1 MPGKNS
7 LKIPKKN
14 PGGNSGDPAMLHRLS
29 IRDIVLID
37 KLNVDFKNGLCV
49 LTGETGAGKSIL
61 LDSLGLA
68 LGARADSALVRH
80 GCEKG
85 SVSAEFDLSADHP
98 FWQILDEQDIER
110 DDSLVLRR
118 VVNADG
124 RSRAYIN
131 DQPVSVALLKQ
142 AGAALVEIHGQF
154 DTQGLLNPITHRGL
168 LDAFGTLGNQA
179 KRTQTAFRSWKQ
191 VERERKEAE
200 AALEKAR
207 ADEEYLRHM
216 VEELTQ
222 LAPQEGEEEDLSAQR
237 QRMMHGEKL
246 IEGMKQ
252 AHGELTS
259 HKGVE
264 VNLRNAL
271 RHLERIAEKAEGR
284 LDNVIET
291 LDKASEYTS
300 LGIQELERASNEVD
314 LDPRHLEAVEERL
327 FALRAAA
334 RKHDVQVTE
343 LPNLKDRF
351 EAQLN
356 AVEAGDTALQELR
369 QKETALRTTFI
380 EIAEDLGQKRRA
392 TAQKLDQAVNGELT
406 PLKLGGATFATTIQ
420 KLDAVDWNETGCD
433 KIAFEIST
441 NPGAPLGPIAKVAS
455 GGELS
460 RFMLALKVVLA
471 QADPI
476 PTLVFDEVDA
486 GIGGATAAAVGER
499 LGQLAQDVQ
508 VLVVTHSP
516 QVGARGNHHLRVSK
530 AENNGQVVS
539 TIRPLSDEE
548 RTEEIARMI
557 SGEQITIEARA
568 AADTLL
574 NAV

>member
-1 MPGKNS
+1 
-7 LKIPKKN
+7 
-14 PGGNSGDPAMLHRLS
+14 MLHRLS

-154 DTQGLLNPITHRGL
+154 DTQGLLNPMTHRGL

-179 KRTQTAFRSWKQ
+179 KQTRTAFRSWKQ

-284 LDNVIET
+284 LDSVIET

-356 AVEAGDTALQELR
+356 AVEAGDTALQALR
-369 QKETALRTTFI
+369 QKETALRTAFI

-392 TAQKLDQAVNGELT
+392 TAQKLDKAVNDELT

-420 KLDAVDWNETGCD
+420 KLDAADWNETGCD

>member
-1 MPGKNS
+1 
-7 LKIPKKN
+7 
-14 PGGNSGDPAMLHRLS
+14 MLHRLS

-37 KLNVDFKNGLCV
+37 KLNIDFKNGLCV

-68 LGARADSALVRH
+68 LGARADSGLVRH
-80 GCEKG
+80 GSPKG
-85 SVSAEFDLSADHP
+85 SVSAEFDLPANHP
-98 FWQILDEQDIER
+98 FWDILADADIER
-110 DDSLVLRR
+110 EEDTLVLRR

-131 DQPVSVALLKQ
+131 DQPVSVSLLKQ

-154 DTQGLLNPITHRGL
+154 DTQGLMNPATHRGL
-168 LDAFGTLGNQA
+168 LDIFGNLGKLAAQT
-179 KRTQTAFRSWKQ
+179 KTAFKDWKK
-191 VERERKEAE
+191 VEKERIEAE

-207 ADEEYLRHM
+207 ADEEYLRHV

-222 LAPQEGEEEDLSAQR
+222 LAPQEGEEADLAAQR
-237 QRMMHGEKL
+237 QKMMHGEKL
-246 IEGMKQ
+246 LDGMKQ
-252 AHGELTS
+252 AHGELS
-259 HKGVE
+259 NHKGVE
-264 VNLRNAL
+264 TMLRNAL
-271 RHLERIAEKAEGR
+271 RHLERIAEKAEGS
-284 LDNVIET
+284 LNEVIET

-300 LGIQELERASNEVD
+300 QGIQLLERASNDVD
-314 LDPRHLEAVEERL
+314 LDPRHLEAIEERL
-327 FALRAAA
+327 FALRGAA
-334 RKHDVQVTE
+334 RKHDVPVTE
-343 LPNLKDRF
+343 LPGLKDRF

-356 AVEAGDTALQELR
+356 AVEAGDSALQDLR
-369 QKETALRTTFI
+369 AQEVEKRTAYIT
-380 EIAEDLGQKRRA
+380 IAEKLGAERRK
-392 TAQKLDQAVNGELT
+392 TAQGLDKAVNHELG
-406 PLKLGGATFATTIQ
+406 PLKLGGATFGTTLQ
-420 KLDAVDWNETGCD
+420 KLEQGDWNETGCD
-433 KIAFEIST
+433 RIAFEIST

-486 GIGGATAAAVGER
+486 GIGGATAAAVGDR
-499 LGQLAQDVQ
+499 LGKLAEEVQ

-530 AENNGQVVS
+530 SESNGSVTS
-539 TIRPLSDEE
+539 TIRALNDDE

-557 SGEQITIEARA
+557 SGEHVTTEARA

>member
-1 MPGKNS
+1 
-7 LKIPKKN
+7 
-14 PGGNSGDPAMLHRLS
+14 MLHRLS
-29 IRDIVLID
+29 IRDIVLIE

-80 GCEKG
+80 GSEKG

-98 FWQILDEQDIER
+98 FWALLEEQDIER
-110 DDSLVLRR
+110 EDTLVLRR
-118 VVNADG
+118 VVNNDG

-131 DQPVSVALLKQ
+131 DQAVSVSLLRQ

-154 DTQGLLNPITHRGL
+154 DTQGLMNPATHRGL
-168 LDAFGTLGNQA
+168 LDTFGNLSSLAGKT
-179 KRTQTAFRSWKQ
+179 KITYRSWRQIEK
-191 VERERKEAE
+191 ERIEAE

-207 ADEEYLRHM
+207 ADEEYLRHV
-216 VEELTQ
+216 VEELAQ
-222 LAPQEGEEEDLSAQR
+222 LAPQEGEEEDLAAQR
-237 QRMMHGEKL
+237 QKMMHGEKL
-246 IEGMKQ
+246 LDGMKQ
-252 AHGELTS
+252 AHNELST

-264 VNLRNAL
+264 TMMRNAM
-271 RHLERIAEKAEGR
+271 RHLERIAEKADGA
-284 LDNVIET
+284 LDEVIET

-300 LGIQELERASNEVD
+300 QGIQLLERASQEVD
-314 LDPRHLEAVEERL
+314 LDPRHLEAIEERL

-334 RKHDVQVTE
+334 RKHDVPVVE
-343 LPNLKDRF
+343 LPGLKERF

-356 AVEAGDTALQELR
+356 AVEAGDSALQNLR
-369 QKETALRTTFI
+369 QKETEKRNAYI
-380 EIAEDLGQKRRA
+380 EVAEQLGAKRRK
-392 TAQKLDQAVNGELT
+392 TASSLDAAVNGELG
-406 PLKLGGATFATTIQ
+406 PLKMGGATFGTTIQ
-420 KLDAVDWNETGCD
+420 KLEQDDWNETGCD

-441 NPGAPLGPIAKVAS
+441 NFGAPLGPIAKVAS

-499 LGQLAQDVQ
+499 LGKLAEDVQ

-530 AENNGQVVS
+530 AETDKGVIS
-539 TIRPLSDEE
+539 TIRPLDDGE

-557 SGEQITIEARA
+557 SGEQVTSEARA

>member
-1 MPGKNS
+1 
-7 LKIPKKN
+7 
-14 PGGNSGDPAMLHRLS
+14 MLHRLS

-80 GCEKG
+80 GSDKG
-85 SVSAEFDLSADHP
+85 SVSAEFDLPHDHP
-98 FWQILDEQDIER
+98 FWDLLVEADISRE
-110 DDSLVLRR
+110 DSLVLRR

-131 DQPVSVALLKQ
+131 DQPVSVSLLKQ

-168 LDAFGTLGNQA
+168 LDAFGNLTSMASSTKVLFHN
-179 KRTQTAFRSWKQ
+179 WKQ
-191 VERERKEAE
+191 LEKERLNAE
-200 AALEKAR
+200 QALEKAR

-216 VEELTQ
+216 VEELTA
-222 LAPQEGEEEDLSAQR
+222 LAPQEGEEEDLASQR
-237 QRMMHGEKL
+237 QMMMHGEKL
-246 IEGMKQ
+246 LEGLKQ
-252 AHGELTS
+252 AHGELSS

-264 VNLRNAL
+264 IMMRNAL

-284 LDNVIET
+284 LDGVIET
-291 LDKASEYTS
+291 LDKASEYTAQ
-300 LGIQELERASNEVD
+300 GIQLLERASNDVD
-314 LDPRHLEAVEERL
+314 LDPRQLEAIEERL

-334 RKHDVQVTE
+334 RKHDVPVTE
-343 LPNLKDRF
+343 LPSLKDKF

-356 AVEAGDTALQELR
+356 AVEAGDSALQ
-369 QKETALRTTFI
+369 ALREKEEKARNSYI
-380 EIAEDLGQKRRA
+380 EFAEKLGDKRRK
-392 TAQKLDQAVNGELT
+392 TAKGMDRAVNDELG
-406 PLKLGGATFATTIQ
+406 PLKLGGATFGTSFH
-420 KLDAVDWNETGCD
+420 KLEQADWNETGCD

-499 LGQLAQDVQ
+499 LGNLAQEVQ

-530 AENNGQVVS
+530 AENGGKVIS
-539 TIRPLSDEE
+539 TIRPLDDNE

-557 SGEQITIEARA
+557 SGEQVTTEARA

>member
-1 MPGKNS
+1 
-7 LKIPKKN
+7 
-14 PGGNSGDPAMLHRLS
+14 MLHRLS

-85 SVSAEFDLSADHP
+85 SVSAEFDLSTDHP
-98 FWQILDEQDIER
+98 FWHILDEQDIER

-131 DQPVSVALLKQ
+131 DQPVSVSLLKQ

-154 DTQGLLNPITHRGL
+154 DTQGLLNPVTHRSL

-179 KRTQTAFRSWKQ
+179 KRTRIAFRSWKQ
-191 VERERKEAE
+191 VEHDRKAAE

-216 VEELTQ
+216 VDELTQ
-222 LAPQEGEEEDLSAQR
+222 LAPQEGEEEELAAQR
-237 QRMMHGEKL
+237 QRLMHGEKL
-246 IEGMKQ
+246 IDGMNQ

-284 LDNVIET
+284 LDSVIET
-291 LDKASEYTS
+291 LDKASEYTM

-334 RKHDVQVTE
+334 RKHDVPVTE

-356 AVEAGDTALQELR
+356 AVEAGDTALHELR
-369 QKETALRTTFI
+369 QKETALRTAFI
-380 EIAEDLGQKRRA
+380 EIAEDLGQKRRG
-392 TAQKLDQAVNGELT
+392 TAQKLDKAVNDELT

-420 KLDAVDWNETGCD
+420 KLNAQDWNETGCD

-499 LGQLAQDVQ
+499 LGKLAQDVQ

>member
-1 MPGKNS
+1 
-7 LKIPKKN
+7 
-14 PGGNSGDPAMLHRLS
+14 MLHRLS

-80 GCEKG
+80 GSDKG
-85 SVSAEFDLSADHP
+85 SVSAEFDLPADHP
-98 FWQILDEQDIER
+98 FWDILDEADIER
-110 DDSLVLRR
+110 DDTLVLRR
-118 VVNADG
+118 VVNSDG

-131 DQPVSVALLKQ
+131 DQPVSVSLLRQ

-154 DTQGLLNPITHRGL
+154 DTQGLMNPATHRGL
-168 LDAFGTLGNQA
+168 LDLFGNLTGLAGKTKGIYREWRA
-179 KRTQTAFRSWKQ
+179 
-191 VERERKEAE
+191 VEKERIEAE

-222 LAPQEGEEEDLSAQR
+222 LAPQEGEEEDLANQR
-237 QRMMHGEKL
+237 QMMMHGEKL
-246 IEGMKQ
+246 LEGLKQ
-252 AHGELTS
+252 AHNELYA

-264 VNLRNAL
+264 TMLRNSL

-284 LDNVIET
+284 LDEVLET
-291 LDKASEYTS
+291 LDKASEYAS
-300 LGIQELERASNEVD
+300 IGIQQLERASNEVD
-314 LDPRHLEAVEERL
+314 LDPRHLEAIEERL
-327 FALRAAA
+327 FALRGAA
-334 RKHDVQVTE
+334 RKHDVPVTE
-343 LPNLKDRF
+343 LPGLKDRF
-351 EAQLN
+351 VAQLE
-356 AVEAGDTALQELR
+356 AVEAGDSALQDLR
-369 QKETALRTTFI
+369 TKETEKRNAYI
-380 EIAEDLGQKRRA
+380 QIAEELGAQRRK
-392 TAQKLDQAVNGELT
+392 TASGLDRAVNNELG
-406 PLKLGGATFATTIQ
+406 PLKLGGATFGTTII
-420 KLDAVDWNETGCD
+420 KLDQDDWNETGCD

-441 NPGAPLGPIAKVAS
+441 NFGAPLGPIAKVAS

-499 LGQLAQDVQ
+499 LGALAEDVQ

-516 QVGARGNHHLRVSK
+516 QVGARGNHHLQVSK
-530 AENNGQVVS
+530 SETGGSVTS
-539 TIRPLSDEE
+539 TIRPLNDNE

-557 SGEQITIEARA
+557 SGEHVTTEARA

>member
-1 MPGKNS
+1 
-7 LKIPKKN
+7 
-14 PGGNSGDPAMLHRLS
+14 MLHRLT

-80 GCEKG
+80 GSDKG
-85 SVSAEFDLSADHP
+85 SVSAEFDLAPDHP
-98 FWQILDEQDIER
+98 FWQLLSDADIER
-110 DDSLVLRR
+110 EEDTLVLRR

-131 DQPVSVALLKQ
+131 DQPVSVSLLKQ

-154 DTQGLLNPITHRGL
+154 DTQGLLNPVTHRGL
-168 LDAFGTLGNQA
+168 LDAFGALETQA
-179 KRTQTAFRSWKQ
+179 GQTKASYRTWKQ
-191 VERERKEAE
+191 AEKERKEAE

-222 LAPQEGEEEDLSAQR
+222 LAPQEGEEEDLAAQR
-237 QRMMHGEKL
+237 QMMMHGEKL
-246 IEGMKQ
+246 LEGLNQ
-252 AHGELTS
+252 AHGELSS

-264 VNLRNAL
+264 VMLRNSL

-284 LDNVIET
+284 LDEVIET

-300 LGIQELERASNEVD
+300 QGIQLLERASNDVD

-334 RKHDVQVTE
+334 RKHDVPVTE
-343 LPNLKDRF
+343 LPGLKERF

-356 AVEAGDTALQELR
+356 AVEAGDQALQGLMEAEN
-369 QKETALRTTFI
+369 KAKAAFI
-380 EIAEDLGQKRRA
+380 EIAEKLGAARRQA
-392 TAQKLDQAVNGELT
+392 ASRLDSAVNAELS
-406 PLKLGGATFATTIQ
+406 PLKMGGATFATTIE
-420 KLDAVDWNETGCD
+420 KMAAEDWNETGCD
-433 KIAFEIST
+433 RIAFEIST

-471 QADPI
+471 AADPI

-499 LGQLAQDVQ
+499 LGRLAQDVQ

-530 AENNGQVVS
+530 AESEGRVSS
-539 TIRPLSDEE
+539 TIRTLSDDE

-557 SGEQITIEARA
+557 SGEHVTVEARA

-574 NAV
+574 NTL

>member
-1 MPGKNS
+1 
-7 LKIPKKN
+7 
-14 PGGNSGDPAMLHRLS
+14 MLHRLS

-80 GCEKG
+80 GCAKG
-85 SVSAEFDLSADHP
+85 SVSAEFDLPTDHP
-98 FWQILDEQDIER
+98 FWQLLGEQDIEQE
-110 DDSLVLRR
+110 DTLVLRR
-118 VVNADG
+118 VLNSDG

-131 DQPVSVALLKQ
+131 DQPVSISLLRQ
-142 AGAALVEIHGQF
+142 AGRALVEVHGQF
-154 DTQGLLNPITHRGL
+154 DTQGLLNPVTHRGL
-168 LDAFGTLGNQA
+168 LDAFGSLGNLAQ
-179 KRTQTAFRSWKQ
+179 QTKHAFRGWKDAQ
-191 VERERKEAE
+191 KARESAEAE
-200 AALEKAR
+200 LEKAR
-207 ADEEYLRHM
+207 ADEEYLRHV
-216 VEELTQ
+216 VEELSR
-222 LAPQEGEEEDLSAQR
+222 LAPQEGEEEELAAQR

-264 VNLRNAL
+264 VILRNAL

-284 LDNVIET
+284 LDEVIET
-291 LDKASEYTS
+291 LDRASEFTA
-300 LGIQELERASNEVD
+300 LGIQQLERASNEVD
-314 LDPRHLEAVEERL
+314 LDPRHLEAIEERL

-334 RKHDVQVTE
+334 RKHDVPVTE
-343 LPNLKDRF
+343 LPGLKDRF

-356 AVEAGDTALQELR
+356 AVEAGDTALRELR
-369 QKETALRTTFI
+369 EKEEKRRGAYL
-380 EIAEDLGQKRRA
+380 EVAEKLGEKRRA
-392 TAQKLDQAVNGELT
+392 TAQKLDKAVNHELA
-406 PLKLGGATFATTIQ
+406 PLKLGGATFATSLH
-420 KLDAVDWNETGCD
+420 KLDQQDWNEAGCD

-499 LGQLAQDVQ
+499 LGRLAEDVQ

-530 AENNGQVVS
+530 SQNGEQVVS
-539 TIRPLSDEE
+539 TIRALGDEE

-557 SGEQITIEARA
+557 SGEQITHEARA

-574 NAV
+574 NAL

>member
-1 MPGKNS
+1 
-7 LKIPKKN
+7 
-14 PGGNSGDPAMLHRLS
+14 MLHRLS

-85 SVSAEFDLSADHP
+85 SVSAEFDLSTDHP

-168 LDAFGTLGNQA
+168 LDAFGTLSNQA

-284 LDNVIET
+284 LDSVIET

-369 QKETALRTTFI
+369 QKETALRTAFI

-392 TAQKLDQAVNGELT
+392 TAQKLDKAVNDELT

-420 KLDAVDWNETGCD
+420 KLDAADWNETGCD

>member
-1 MPGKNS
+1 
-7 LKIPKKN
+7 
-14 PGGNSGDPAMLHRLS
+14 MLHRLT

-85 SVSAEFDLSADHP
+85 SVSAEFDLAQDHP
-98 FWQILDEQDIER
+98 FWALLQDQDIER
-110 DDSLVLRR
+110 ESTLVLRR
-118 VVNADG
+118 IVTNDG
-124 RSRAYIN
+124 RSKAYIN
-131 DQPVSVALLKQ
+131 DQPVSISLLRQ
-142 AGAALVEIHGQF
+142 AGSALVEIHGQY
-154 DTQGLLNPITHRGL
+154 DTQGLLNPITHRSL
-168 LDAFGTLGNQA
+168 LDTFGSLTSLAHKTKMVFKG
-179 KRTQTAFRSWKQ
+179 WKE
-191 VERERKEAE
+191 VEKERIQAE

-207 ADEEYLRHM
+207 QDEDYLRH
-216 VEELTQ
+216 VLEELIQ
-222 LAPQEGEEEDLSAQR
+222 LSPQVGEEEALASER
-237 QRMMHGEKL
+237 QTMMHGENL
-246 IEGMKQ
+246 LEGMKS
-252 AHGELTS
+252 AHKDLTLN
-259 HKGVE
+259 KGVE
-264 VNLRNAL
+264 TMMRNAL

-284 LDNVIET
+284 LDEVIET
-291 LDKASEYTS
+291 LDRAAEATSE
-300 LGIQELERASNEVD
+300 GIQLLERASHEVD
-314 LDPRHLEAVEERL
+314 LDPRHLETIEERL

-334 RKHDVQVTE
+334 RKHNVTTLE
-343 LPNLKDRF
+343 LPALKDKF

-356 AVEAGDTALQELR
+356 AVEAGDTALHDLR
-369 QKETALRTTFI
+369 ILE
-380 EIAEDLGQKRRA
+380 AEKREAFVSVATLLGDKRRK
-392 TAQKLDQAVNGELT
+392 TAQNIDKAVNAELA
-406 PLKLGGATFATTIQ
+406 PLKMGGATFGTQIEKMEQA
-420 KLDAVDWNETGCD
+420 DWNETGCD

-441 NPGAPLGPIAKVAS
+441 NFGAPLGPIAKVAS

-471 QADPI
+471 GADPI

-499 LGQLAQDVQ
+499 LGNLAKDVQ

-530 AENNGQVVS
+530 SEKQGSVIS
-539 TIRPLSDEE
+539 TIQTLNDDE

-557 SGEQITIEARA
+557 SGEQITVEARA

-574 NAV
+574 NTV

>member
-1 MPGKNS
+1 
-7 LKIPKKN
+7 
-14 PGGNSGDPAMLHRLS
+14 MLHRLT
-29 IRDIVLID
+29 IRDIVLIE
-37 KLNVDFKNGLCV
+37 KLAIDYENGLCV

-80 GCEKG
+80 GKEKG
-85 SVSAEFDLSADHP
+85 SVTAEFDLPGDHP
-98 FWQILDEQDIER
+98 FWAELAEQDIDQE
-110 DDSLVLRR
+110 DMIVLRR

-131 DQPVSVALLKQ
+131 DQPVSVGLLKK
-142 AGAALVEIHGQF
+142 AGSALVEIHGQF
-154 DTQGLLNPITHRGL
+154 DTQGLLNPVSHRGL
-168 LDAFGTLGNQA
+168 LDAYGNLKKQA
-179 KRTQTAFRSWKQ
+179 AQTRKVFQSWKRI
-191 VERERKEAE
+191 EKDRIEAE

-216 VEELTQ
+216 VEELGQ
-222 LAPQEGEEEDLSAQR
+222 LAPQEGEEEDLATQR
-237 QRMMHGEKL
+237 QMMMHGEKL
-246 IEGMKQ
+246 LEGLNQ
-252 AHGELTS
+252 AHSELTN

-264 VNLRNAL
+264 TMMRNAM

-284 LDNVIET
+284 LDEVIET
-291 LDKASEYTS
+291 LDKASEYTAM
-300 LGIQELERASNEVD
+300 GIQALEQASQDVD

-327 FALRAAA
+327 FALRGAA
-334 RKHDVQVTE
+334 RKHDVPVTE
-343 LPNLKDRF
+343 LHKLKEHF
-351 EAQLN
+351 ESQLN
-356 AVEAGDTALQELR
+356 AVKAGDSALQSL
-369 QKETALRTTFI
+369 KEKERLSRDAFMKV
-380 EIAEDLGQKRRA
+380 AEGLGEKRRA
-392 TAQKLDQAVNGELT
+392 CAQQLDQAVNAELT
-406 PLKLGGATFATTIQ
+406 PLKLGGATFGTSFE
-420 KLDAVDWNETGCD
+420 KLAQDDWNEAGCD

-499 LGQLAQDVQ
+499 LGRLAQDVQ

-516 QVGARGNHHLRVSK
+516 QVAARGNQHLQVAKSEGK
-530 AENNGQVVS
+530 NGVTS
-539 TIRPLSDEE
+539 AIRPLSDQE

-557 SGEQITIEARA
+557 SGEEITTEARA
-568 AADTLL
+568 AANTLL
-574 NAV
+574 KAV

>member
-1 MPGKNS
+1 
-7 LKIPKKN
+7 
-14 PGGNSGDPAMLHRLS
+14 MLHRLS

-68 LGARADSALVRH
+68 LGARADSGLVRH
-80 GCEKG
+80 GSEKG
-85 SVSAEFDLSADHP
+85 SVSAEFDLPHNHP
-98 FWQILDEQDIER
+98 FWTLLEEQDIEPE
-110 DDSLVLRR
+110 DTLVLRR

-131 DQPVSVALLKQ
+131 DQPVSVSLLKQ
-142 AGAALVEIHGQF
+142 AGRALVEIHGQF
-154 DTQGLLNPITHRGL
+154 DTQGLLNPVTHRGL
-168 LDAFGTLGNQA
+168 LDAFGNLTTLA
-179 KRTQTAFRSWKQ
+179 AQTKSAFRTWQKLEK
-191 VERERKEAE
+191 ERLEAE

-216 VEELTQ
+216 VEELSA
-222 LAPQEGEEEDLSAQR
+222 LAPQEGEEEDLAAQR
-237 QRMMHGEKL
+237 QMMMHGEKL
-246 IEGMKQ
+246 LEGLKQ
-252 AHGELTS
+252 AHGDLTAN
-259 HKGVE
+259 KGVE
-264 VNLRNAL
+264 TMMRNAL
-271 RHLERIAEKAEGR
+271 RHLERISEKAEGK
-284 LDNVIET
+284 LDEVIEV

-300 LGIQELERASNEVD
+300 MGIQALERASNDVD

-334 RKHDVQVTE
+334 RKHDVPVTE
-343 LPNLKDRF
+343 LPSLKDKF

-356 AVEAGDTALQELR
+356 AVEAGDSALRELR
-369 QKETALRTTFI
+369 EKEQQARNNFTD
-380 EIAEDLGQKRRA
+380 IATKLGDQRRA
-392 TAQKLDQAVNGELT
+392 VAQKLDGAVNGELS
-406 PLKLGGATFATTIQ
+406 PLKLGGATFGTTIE
-420 KLDAVDWNETGCD
+420 KLDQADWNETGCD

-471 QADPI
+471 AADPI

-499 LGQLAQDVQ
+499 LGKLAQDVQ

-530 AENNGQVVS
+530 AEHGGRVTS
-539 TIRPLSDEE
+539 TIRPLDDEE

-557 SGEQITIEARA
+557 SGEQITLEARA

>member
-1 MPGKNS
+1 
-7 LKIPKKN
+7 
-14 PGGNSGDPAMLHRLS
+14 MLHRLS

-80 GCEKG
+80 GSDKG
-85 SVSAEFDLSADHP
+85 SVSAEFDLASDHP
-98 FWQILDEQDIER
+98 FWTLLEDQDIER
-110 DDSLVLRR
+110 EDTLVLRR
-118 VVNADG
+118 VVNSDG

-131 DQPVSVALLKQ
+131 DQPVSVSLLKQ

-154 DTQGLLNPITHRGL
+154 DTQGLMNPATHRAL
-168 LDAFGTLGNQA
+168 LDVFGNLSVLAQKTKQ
-179 KRTQTAFRSWKQ
+179 AFRQWKQ
-191 VERERKEAE
+191 VEKERIAAE
-200 AALEKAR
+200 KALEKAR
-207 ADEEYLRHM
+207 ADEDYLRHV
-216 VEELTQ
+216 VEELSQ
-222 LAPQEGEEEDLSAQR
+222 LAPQEGEEEDLATQR
-237 QRMMHGEKL
+237 QMMMHGEKL
-246 IEGMKQ
+246 LEGMNQ
-252 AHGELTS
+252 AHGELS
-259 HKGVE
+259 AHKGVE
-264 VNLRNAL
+264 HMMRNAM
-271 RHLERIAEKAEGR
+271 RHLERISEKADGR
-284 LDNVIET
+284 LDEVIET
-291 LDKASEYTS
+291 LDKASESTS
-300 LGIQELERASNEVD
+300 LAIQMLERASQEVD
-314 LDPRHLEAVEERL
+314 LDPRHLEAIEERL

-334 RKHDVQVTE
+334 RKHDVPITE
-343 LPNLKDRF
+343 LPGLKEKF

-356 AVEAGDTALQELR
+356 AVEAGDTALQELSAR
-369 QKETALRTTFI
+369 EKALRDNYI
-380 EIAEDLGQKRRA
+380 QVAESLGEQRRR
-392 TAQKLDQAVNGELT
+392 TANGLNNGVNAELA
-406 PLKLGGATFATTIQ
+406 PLKLGGATFGTSIH
-420 KLDAVDWNETGCD
+420 KLPQEDWNETGCD

-499 LGQLAQDVQ
+499 LGKLAEDVQ

-530 AENNGQVVS
+530 AEDQGRVVS
-539 TIRPLSDEE
+539 TIRPLGDNE

-557 SGEQITIEARA
+557 SGEHVTVEARA

-574 NAV
+574 NAI

>member
-1 MPGKNS
+1 
-7 LKIPKKN
+7 
-14 PGGNSGDPAMLHRLS
+14 MLHRLS

-37 KLNVDFKNGLCV
+37 KLNVDLKNGLCV

-68 LGARADSALVRH
+68 LGARADSGLVRH

-85 SVSAEFDLSADHP
+85 SVSAEFDLPADHP
-98 FWQILDEQDIER
+98 FWTLLDEQEIAREDM
-110 DDSLVLRR
+110 LVLRR
-118 VVNADG
+118 VLNSDG

-131 DQPVSVALLKQ
+131 DQPVSISLLKQ

-154 DTQGLLNPITHRGL
+154 DTQGLMNPATHRGL
-168 LDAFGTLGNQA
+168 LDTFGNLSALAQ
-179 KRTQTAFRSWKQ
+179 QTKQTFGAWKAIEK
-191 VERERKEAE
+191 ERIAAE
-200 AALEKAR
+200 EALEKAR
-207 ADEEYLRHM
+207 ADEEYLRHV

-222 LAPQEGEEEDLSAQR
+222 LAPQVGEEEDLAAQR
-237 QRMMHGEKL
+237 QMMMHGEKL
-246 IEGMKQ
+246 LEGMNDANK
-252 AHGELTS
+252 ELTAQ
-259 HKGVE
+259 KGVE
-264 VNLRNAL
+264 AMLRNAL

-284 LDNVIET
+284 LDEVIGT
-291 LDKASEYTS
+291 LDKASEFTA
-300 LGIQELERASNEVD
+300 LGLQMLERLSNDVD
-314 LDPRHLEAVEERL
+314 LDPRHLEAIEERL

-334 RKHDVQVTE
+334 RKHDVPVTD
-343 LPNLKDRF
+343 LPGLKDRF

-356 AVEAGDTALQELR
+356 AVEAGDSALQ
-369 QKETALRTTFI
+369 ALREQEAQKRTAYIT
-380 EIAEDLGQKRRA
+380 IAEQLGQERRK
-392 TAQKLDQAVNGELT
+392 TAQGLDKAVNAELG
-406 PLKLGGATFATTIQ
+406 PLKMGGATFGTTIQ
-420 KLDAVDWNETGCD
+420 KLDPTQWNESGCD
-433 KIAFEIST
+433 RIAFEIST

-499 LGQLAQDVQ
+499 LGRLAQDVQ

-530 AENNGQVVS
+530 SESGTGVVS
-539 TIRPLSDEE
+539 TIQTLNDQE

-557 SGEQITIEARA
+557 SGEHVTTEARA

>member
-1 MPGKNS
+1 
-7 LKIPKKN
+7 
-14 PGGNSGDPAMLHRLS
+14 MLHRLS

-37 KLNVDFKNGLCV
+37 RLNVDFKNGLCV

-80 GCEKG
+80 GCDKG
-85 SVSAEFDLSADHP
+85 SVSAQFDLPADHP
-98 FWQILDEQDIER
+98 FWHILDEQDINR

-131 DQPVSVALLKQ
+131 DQPVSVSLLKQ
-142 AGAALVEIHGQF
+142 AGTALVEIHGQF
-154 DTQGLLNPITHRGL
+154 DTQGLLNPITHRAL
-168 LDAFGTLGNQA
+168 LDAFGGLGTLANRTRTSFQA
-179 KRTQTAFRSWKQ
+179 WKQ
-191 VERERKEAE
+191 VEQQRKQAE

-216 VEELTQ
+216 VEELSQ

-246 IEGMKQ
+246 IEGLNQ

-284 LDNVIET
+284 LDSIIET
-291 LDKASEYTS
+291 LDKASEFTA
-300 LGIQELERASNEVD
+300 LGIQELERASNDVD

-334 RKHDVQVTE
+334 RKHDVPVTE

-356 AVEAGDTALQELR
+356 AVEAGDS
-369 QKETALRTTFI
+369 ALRDLREQEHSLRAAFCD
-380 EIAEDLGQKRRA
+380 IAENLGQKRRT
-392 TAQKLDQAVNGELT
+392 TAQKLDQAVNAELT
-406 PLKLGGATFATTIQ
+406 PLKLGGATFTTTIQ
-420 KLDAVDWNETGCD
+420 KMDAADWNETGCD

-499 LGQLAQDVQ
+499 LGKLAQDVQ

-530 AENNGQVVS
+530 AEHNGQVVS
-539 TIRPLSDEE
+539 TIRPLNDDE